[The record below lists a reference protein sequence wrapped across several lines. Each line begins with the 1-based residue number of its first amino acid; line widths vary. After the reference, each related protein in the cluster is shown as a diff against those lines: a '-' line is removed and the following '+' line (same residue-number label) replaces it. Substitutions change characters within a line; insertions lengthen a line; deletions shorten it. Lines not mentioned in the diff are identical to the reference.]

1 MRESRGGAGFSLI
14 EVMVSIL
21 ILGVALTGL
30 TQGLTTALRSSKESE
45 QQTAAALIAA
55 GQMEI
60 LRAEGYVVVGE
71 TEGESGTGAGA
82 YRWRQ
87 SVTSTRIE
95 GLHEVRVVVERIGDG
110 VVIYELETLF
120 FDPPIT
126 RSSSDSERGGRA
138 ANRLGEGA
146 P

>member
-1 MRESRGGAGFSLI
+1 MSESRGGAGFSLI

-95 GLHEVRVVVERIGDG
+95 GLHEVRVAVERIGDG

-120 FDPPIT
+120 FDPPIS